1 MGHPPWLQLR
11 SGAAYE
17 YGSAYCREM
26 KFEQDIAWPLAH
38 LARFAGHTEQPWSV
52 AAHASVCAQIAYE
65 ATGSYGTALDCLH
78 HDDAEALVGD
88 MPSPLKRMLPGFSD
102 LELAAESATAACSGW
117 KVFSDI
123 KRFDLAC
130 LEAERRV
137 LKPIV
142 PTRDWEFEYDETL
155 VVAAQ
160 RRIEVRLETGH
171 SLGQGAYANYLAL
184 HRAYLWQYGDV
195 SGPLDNAPE
204 FWDAYRPV
212 GAR

>member
-1 MGHPPWLQLR
+1 MGYPPWLQLR

-26 KFEQDIAWPLAH
+26 KFDQDIAWPLAH

-52 AAHASVCAQIAYE
+52 AAHASVCAQIAFE
-65 ATGSYGTALDCLH
+65 ATKSSGTALDCLH

-88 MPSPLKRMLPGFSD
+88 MPSPLKRMLPGFAD

-117 KVFSDI
+117 KVFSDT
-123 KRFDLAC
+123 KVYDLAC

-137 LKPIV
+137 LKPIP
-142 PTRDWEFEYDETL
+142 PTRDWEFPYSEEL
-155 VVAAQ
+155 VQAAIP
-160 RRIEVRLETGH
+160 RIRYRLENGY

-184 HRAYLWQYGDV
+184 HRTYLWEYGDV
-195 SGPLDNAPE
+195 SGPADNMRDY
-204 FWDAYRPV
+204 WDAYRPV